1 MWAWLI
7 WYTLFAA
14 FGVDVSVAVICCV
27 LCVDMIS
34 MIMEEEGNDGRVV

>member
-1 MWAWLI
+1 MQ
-7 WYTLFAA
+7 FAA
-14 FGVDVSVAVICCV
+14 FGVDVSVVDVCCCV